1 MGLLLCLESVVVE
14 LGGDFFILTER
25 LKLRKQLAEGQYICA
40 VLGHH
45 HKPAKVRVTDSTG
58 I

>member
-1 MGLLLCLESVVVE
+1 MLCLESVVVE
-14 LGGDFFILTER
+14 LGGDLFILTER